1 MMRSISIPTVLDN
14 VQIKV
19 DKLERLLNWS
29 RLVWAGLRDEHLTL
43 IA

>member
-1 MMRSISIPTVLDN
+1 MMRSILIPTVLDN

-29 RLVWAGLRDEHLTL
+29 RLE
-43 IA
+43 